1 MLQGEM
7 TKVEKSLGRMSHKEC
22 LKKLFTFH
30 HKDRTFKERGRYLT
44 KEDLKNGEESR
55 VLSYFR
61 KQN

>member
-7 TKVEKSLGRMSHKEC
+7 IKVDKSLGRMSHKEY

-30 HKDRTFKERGRYLT
+30 HKDRRLKERGRYLT
-44 KEDLKNGEESR
+44 KEDLKDGEESR
-55 VLSYFR
+55 VVSYFR